1 MFYNILLGIL
11 ATQIYGFLYPVEYTF
26 IKNNV
31 TKNINNFFENY
42 KEELN
47 PSIMCVGYNLLY
59 FCSFTQIK
67 YNKTKY
73 FINKHIGSKLS
84 ILWLALINFL
94 IENKLIENKPTI
106 NVISIYKD
114 GLLINEIITN
124 TVYLADI
131 AGCQLTNKDNYDL
144 IIFTDKKNDCEKFNK
159 IHYTEL
165 PPILNDYKISNIR
178 FFTVELEYK
187 DEIYFIELINEKDNY
202 YIVNN
207 VLNKDFFKYYLTSVL
222 NKEIDNCLFEYK
234 LLVIDHNANMVE
246 LTHNDWIIIKENDYE
261 INIKIMDEFN
271 DESNAEFN
279 DELNEKKEDTDRSDN
294 SDDYVKFD

>member
-67 YNKTKY
+67 YNKTKS

-84 ILWLALINFL
+84 FLWLALINFL

-124 TVYLADI
+124 RLRTICGQNYLFI
-131 AGCQLTNKDNYDL
+131 QSSFYHKLS
-144 IIFTDKKNDCEKFNK
+144 
-159 IHYTEL
+159 
-165 PPILNDYKISNIR
+165 ISRHN
-178 FFTVELEYK
+178 FGGSEQK
-187 DEIYFIELINEKDNY
+187 YF
-202 YIVNN
+202 
-207 VLNKDFFKYYLTSVL
+207 
-222 NKEIDNCLFEYK
+222 
-234 LLVIDHNANMVE
+234 
-246 LTHNDWIIIKENDYE
+246 
-261 INIKIMDEFN
+261 
-271 DESNAEFN
+271 
-279 DELNEKKEDTDRSDN
+279 
-294 SDDYVKFD
+294 